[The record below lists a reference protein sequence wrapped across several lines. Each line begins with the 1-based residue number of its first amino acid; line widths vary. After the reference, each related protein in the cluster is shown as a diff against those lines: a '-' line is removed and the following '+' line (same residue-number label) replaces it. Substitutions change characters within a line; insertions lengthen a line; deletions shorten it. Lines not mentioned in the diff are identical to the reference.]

1 MAERWDRARV
11 LALAPDASSQRAAQ
25 SLTAGRAW
33 AVSGTSAGASAGA
46 GTGAGPAALW
56 GECRGSA
63 AAPYLTVIDL
73 SGPAYRCSC
82 PSRKFPCK
90 HALALLLRW
99 ADGTVPEA
107 PGEPP
112 GWAAGWLAARAAKTS
127 AAKTSAAKTSAA
139 KTSAAKAGPA
149 RTGRPAAGERDAPG
163 APKDPKT
170 AARRA
175 EQREAWVASGLTEL
189 DRWLC
194 DQVRQGLAAS
204 QRAGYRHWDD
214 IAARMVDAQ
223 ASGLAERLRGLASVP
238 RSGPGWDGRLL
249 EEYSLLRLLAVAYR
263 GQGGL
268 PGPLRETVR
277 SRIGFSLRQAEVLAG
292 GEPVRDHWQVL
303 GRRDVDQDRV
313 RARRTWLRG
322 RKTGRPAL
330 VLSFAAAGQGLDD
343 SLAVGTEADADLV
356 FYPGAVPLRALV
368 QARHGTSVGRPPPGG
383 TIAGLLASYAAA
395 LAGDPWLDSW
405 PAVLDVTP
413 ARSPVPAVSDAA
425 GDALPLHPGA
435 GDGWRLLALSGGH
448 PVTVAGEWTPRGLW
462 PLTAWDEGGRAVPL

>member
-1 MAERWDRARV
+1 VAGRWDRARV
-11 LALAPDASSQRAAQ
+11 LALAPDASSQRAAG
-25 SLTAGRAW
+25 SLTSGRAW
-33 AVSGTSAGASAGA
+33 VTSGASPGAGA
-46 GTGAGPAALW
+46 GTGTGPAALW

-63 AAPYLTVIDL
+63 SAPYLTVIDL

-107 PGEPP
+107 AGEPP
-112 GWAAGWLAARAAKTS
+112 GWAAGWLAGRA
-127 AAKTSAAKTSAA
+127 
-139 KTSAAKAGPA
+139 
-149 RTGRPAAGERDAPG
+149 AAGERDAPG
-163 APKDPKT
+163 APKDQKT

-175 EQREAWVASGLTEL
+175 ERREARAASGLTEL

-204 QRAGYRHWDD
+204 QQAGYPHWDD

-223 ASGLAERLRGLASVP
+223 ASGVAERLRGLASVP
-238 RSGPGWDGRLL
+238 HSGPGWEGRLL

-263 GQGGL
+263 GQDGL

-303 GRRDVDQDRV
+303 GRRDVEQDRV

-322 RKTGRPAL
+322 RATGRPAL
-330 VLSFAAAGQGLDD
+330 VLSFAPAGAGLDD
-343 SLAVGTEADADLV
+343 SLTPGTDIDAGLA
-356 FYPGAVPLRALV
+356 FYPGAVPLRAIV
-368 QARHGTSVGRPPPGG
+368 QARHDTIEGSPPDGGSV
-383 TIAGLLASYAAA
+383 TGLLAGYAAA
-395 LAGDPWLDSW
+395 LGEDPWLDAW
-405 PAVLDVTP
+405 PAVLEVRP
-413 ARSPVPAVSDAA
+413 ARSPGPAVSDAA
-425 GDALPLHPGA
+425 GDAVPLHPQA
-435 GDGWRLLALSGGH
+435 GPCWTLLALSGGH

-462 PLTAWDEGGRAVPL
+462 PLTAWDEDGRAVPL

>member
-1 MAERWDRARV
+1 VAERWDRARV

-25 SLTAGRAW
+25 SLTSGRAW
-33 AVSGTSAGASAGA
+33 VAAGASPEASAGA
-46 GTGAGPAALW
+46 GTEAGPAALW

-63 AAPYLTVIDL
+63 SAPYLTVIDL

-90 HALALLLRW
+90 HALALLLLW
-99 ADGTVPEA
+99 ADGSVPEA
-107 PGEPP
+107 AGEPP
-112 GWAAGWLAARAAKTS
+112 GWAASWLAARAAKAG
-127 AAKTSAAKTSAA
+127 AAT
-139 KTSAAKAGPA
+139 
-149 RTGRPAAGERDAPG
+149 TGRVAAGERDAPG

-175 EQREAWVASGLTEL
+175 EQREARVASGLTEL

-204 QRAGYRHWDD
+204 QQAGYRHWDD

-223 ASGLAERLRGLASVP
+223 ASGLAERLRELASVP
-238 RSGPGWDGRLL
+238 HSGPGWEGRLL

-303 GRRDVDQDRV
+303 GRRDVDQDRI

-330 VLSFAAAGQGLDD
+330 VLSFAPAGAGLDD
-343 SLAVGTEADADLV
+343 SLAPGTDIDASLV
-356 FYPGAVPLRALV
+356 FYPGAVPLRAIV
-368 QARHGTSVGRPPPGG
+368 QARHDTAGGRPPDGDSV
-383 TIAGLLASYAAA
+383 AGLLAGYAAA
-395 LAGDPWLDSW
+395 LAEDPWLDTW
-405 PAVLDVTP
+405 PAVLEVTP
-413 ARSPVPAVSDAA
+413 SRSPGPAVSDAA
-425 GDALPLHPGA
+425 GEAVPLHPEA
-435 GDGWRLLALSGGH
+435 GLCWTLLALSGGH

-462 PLTAWDEGGRAVPL
+462 PLTAWDEDGRAVPL